1 MLLEEPTQG
10 VDIGAKQFIYSQ
22 IDRAAERG
30 VAVLV
35 CSSDA
40 KELVRLC
47 DRVLVMRAGEIV
59 AELSGDRL
67 TESDLVLQ
75 GYGLA
80 SNSAHARGEGDPR

>member
-1 MLLEEPTQG
+1 M
-10 VDIGAKQFIYSQ
+10 DIGAKQFIYSE

-47 DRVLVMRAGEIV
+47 DRVLVMRGGEIT
-59 AELSGDRL
+59 AELAGDRL

-80 SNSAHARGEGDPR
+80 SNPAAHDAEGDSG